1 MTFRQFTD
9 VLPSLRYGT
18 LNDDLG
24 EALNTLTKKCD
35 ETNKSGT
42 LTLTL
47 KLKPGKGGQI
57 EIFDEIKVSLP
68 KEEKASSIMFATPD
82 GNLIREDPR
91 QMTIDGLRTLDKE
104 TGELR
109 RVG

>member
-9 VLPSLRYGT
+9 VLPQLRFGT

-24 EALNTLTKKCD
+24 EALNLLTQKCD
-35 ETNKSGT
+35 STGKAGT
-42 LTLTL
+42 LTLVL
-47 KLKPGKGGQI
+47 KLKPGKGGQL
-57 EIFDEIKVSLP
+57 EIFDDIKVSMP
-68 KEEKASSIMFATPD
+68 KEEKGSSIMFATPE